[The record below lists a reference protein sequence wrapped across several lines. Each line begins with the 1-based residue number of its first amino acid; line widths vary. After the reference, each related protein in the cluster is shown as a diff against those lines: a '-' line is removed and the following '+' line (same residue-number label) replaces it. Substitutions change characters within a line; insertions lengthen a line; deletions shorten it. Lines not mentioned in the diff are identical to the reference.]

1 MEKLKKLEIN
11 KLIRELEY
19 IESDYEYKSEMLH
32 TADVEFL
39 SSVNKIVDSHP
50 NLKKIYEDRIR
61 QIHQQRIESVLS
73 KSEVSDIEKSQEEIE
88 TITQEKDAKLKNIYR
103 NIVKKTHPDKVGD
116 EDLKNFY
123 IESTKF
129 YESDDIISLY
139 KICDKLKIEYDI
151 EDNDYYLIQNQIQKM
166 REKVQFLETTFTW
179 LWLNADETKKEEIVL
194 NFVRLQIS

>member
-50 NLKKIYEDRIR
+50 DLKKIYEDRIR

>member
-32 TADVEFL
+32 SADVEFL

-50 NLKKIYEDRIR
+50 DLKKIYEDRIR
-61 QIHQQRIESVLS
+61 QIHQQRIESLSS
-73 KSEVSDIEKSQEEIE
+73 KSEESGVEKSQEEIE
-88 TITQEKDAKLKNIYR
+88 TITQEKDPKLKNVFR

-129 YESDDIISLY
+129 YESGDIISLY

>member
-50 NLKKIYEDRIR
+50 DLKKIYEDRIR

-73 KSEVSDIEKSQEEIE
+73 KSEVSDIEKSQEEVE